1 MNEEILAKLYENASS
16 KFDMPDFDTFK
27 ADMQDDSKL
36 QSFRDN
42 MSAHFD
48 MPDVDTLRADLG
60 STQDVKK
67 KDETQLPEN
76 QEIQTQEIQNQENQ
90 SQSDSDGEEGVQDT
104 SLVSEETQEVTGQ
117 SESSEITPEP
127 NPEKSGFDNFIDNF
141 VEGKQFDKNREDNWR
156 ALSSGFK
163 KVLADLAGVPNLLT
177 KNLFT
182 AFAPDEVL
190 DYANSL
196 DPDAREDFINGGLM
210 MGGAANPA
218 APLAMLAKIGSDK
231 QEELNKEVQEIS
243 SKMEQFDSSINDDL
257 ENGNYVQAAKRIQ
270 REVIGTAPSIVQTM
284 IPYVGIPSV
293 IAGSASA
300 KQEELENEGEILS
313 LRTNANAIING
324 VAEGAL
330 EIVTK
335 KLGGKLFK
343 SFKASGAGV
352 VGAEKMAKELVK
364 NLVVAPASEGASEMA
379 TGLIQNL
386 SDALVQG
393 REVDWD
399 KAWEEAIDA
408 GIIGGVIGGGIGG
421 VTQVNESVKKAS
433 SKRTIE
439 RTINDSSYG
448 DLSAAFN
455 QPVKSDINAT
465 HIMIAGKP
473 YSREI
478 LSKDLRAQVNEG
490 VITADDAK
498 QSLHIFDQ
506 TRKFL
511 ETTKGVGKNFT
522 AEEVEKAVN
531 LLKEKETL
539 QTSIDKI
546 GDDALATGQKNKL
559 ADINN
564 QLTEMVAPQEV
575 QAPDGKPT
583 NNEVADGKPAATP
596 EKKSVSKKTQG
607 FFGDVVEGNK
617 AKYKPSK
624 EYEYES
630 DFSETQDSFREEYDK
645 SKGNFDE
652 HIATSIPQFRDT
664 QVKKGAAIVEILP
677 EGGVVYDLGGSEGG
691 FVKTITSQSSG
702 TIKTI
707 NLDPNPNMQ
716 KAHEANPVEGSEFV
730 PEAFQEGFDDV
741 PAHVPTQKADI
752 VHESMLFQFMNS
764 ERDSKIDEVKDKYLK
779 DDGLFITEQ
788 KFKLTDKDIEAQN
801 ETIKNTQHKAKYFT
815 EEQIKTKGE
824 DVLIGMDKNQANF
837 DEYIKSLESKFDHV
851 QVYWTSGNFRGVVA
865 SNNKAQLDNFVS
877 KLGDTSNNYTS
888 DGQNKP
894 VSDTNEGSEV
904 QGDGKDKNVQ
914 EKSSSREAV
923 ETKINEMLD
932 EGSTQEQIIKD
943 LPDHEQNIATDFFK
957 RQNKDSDADVI
968 KQWEAS
974 QKKAQAELDGKVK
987 ENKTVSARFR
997 KMATKLWDKQ
1007 FLPKFILNNAGLERV
1022 SNAVITSAGASAN
1035 AKRIFDKAYDKIYK
1049 GLDRASRTS
1058 LDEIIVLRRFI
1069 AIDNNRADRG
1079 LPNVI
1084 HQGFMNA
1091 DSSQV
1096 VLDSMKEK
1104 LGEEKYNELVGKA
1117 DAYFDEFR
1125 SLLTTMRDAD
1135 IISQERLETFF
1146 EVDYQPREYLQFLRD
1161 ADDVVNL
1168 DEVSRRERT
1177 SLNENQI
1184 KSLEQ
1189 GSPESLLQDSEYLLS
1204 RSINMRAKL
1213 VAAQR
1218 MNTTFVDEFANAESE
1233 IDALRNKKN
1242 PSRKDKKRIKYYDE
1256 LKSNV
1261 REDKIVGFT
1270 KSGQPKYARDGK
1282 NNDGFSSLYYYKDG
1296 VKHRFWMKDAMHEQ
1310 YTNAVKGFWNANARE
1325 NAAMLSG
1332 TAMIKSF
1339 ATGNNPLFAL
1349 TNFPRDFLFIVNFS
1363 DAYGKNVL
1371 KNAANVL
1378 GDFRRGVKD
1387 IKSESKRYEKFIEF
1401 GGGMEFLSIQGKFKG
1416 SNQLNKSIDKIVDP
1430 RVKEFF
1436 KSNKLGNMI
1445 NSFNQMS
1452 EIGFRMA
1459 IFNKVVDNGLKKQG
1473 VESEVALIDK
1483 LGKEDA
1489 KKFMDGLYIDATAR
1503 ARSITDFAQGG
1514 SITKDADALVPYLNA
1529 ATQGVRVAM
1538 DEYRKRPVET
1548 TFRITQTAVYTSV
1561 GMAMMSTG
1569 AIALLRDRDDEE
1581 TKEMT
1586 SAEIYFETLKGVGQY
1601 DMNNYFIIPTGRKD
1615 SRGEWEYARIAKA
1628 QQLTP
1633 FLTMTEAMMRESL
1646 AKAAGVKYDGKM
1658 IENLKF
1664 AFEHNISPVDMS
1676 LTGNISKNPTIKAAL
1691 SYSTG
1696 YDFFKDQPLSY
1707 QNGRVAVAAEG
1718 FESDKVEE
1726 FYKVFA
1732 EDSGMSPV
1740 RVKAVVESYITSAST
1755 NLYVGM
1761 VYGGLDTAFA
1771 PEENKS
1777 TGNQI
1782 QKNLK
1787 KAFTARVLKNTSEY
1801 NRRIDIMK
1809 STEKAMAKEDVKQVK
1824 FKRDIKKFTDR
1835 IIAGEETKESV
1846 IEKLKGIH
1854 GDNEF
1859 DFKRAKGWIVDRIK
1873 NQDTPSAVWEMK
1885 YAGSAKKKAIVLA
1898 SIFGDNLAVEGKKLS
1913 DLSDEEKDVL
1923 KKLKDKGLLSSEV
1936 LFEYTSFINAQ
1947 NADK

>member
-27 ADMQDDSKL
+27 ADMEDDTKL

-60 STQDVKK
+60 FTQDVKK

-76 QEIQTQEIQNQENQ
+76 QEIQNQEAENQ
-90 SQSDSDGEEGVQDT
+90 SVSDGEEGVQDT
-104 SLVSEETQEVTGQ
+104 SLVSEETQGVTGQ
-117 SESSEITPEP
+117 SDSSETTSEP

-163 KVLADLAGVPNLLT
+163 KVMADLAGVPNLLA

-196 DPDAREDFINGGLM
+196 DPDAREDFINNGLM
-210 MGGAANPA
+210 MGGVTSPTSGLGA
-218 APLAMLAKIGSDK
+218 LAKIGSDK
-231 QEELNKEVQEIS
+231 QEELNREVEEIS
-243 SKMEQFDSSINDDL
+243 SRMQQFDTSINDDL

-270 REVIGTAPSIVQTM
+270 REVIGTAPSVVQTM

-300 KQEELENEGEILS
+300 KQEELENEGEKLG

-343 SFKASGAGV
+343 SFKASGAGA
-352 VGAEKMAKELVK
+352 VGAEKMAKEIVK
-364 NLVVAPASEGASEMA
+364 NLVVAPVAEGGSEMA
-379 TGLIQNL
+379 TELIQNL

-399 KAWEEAIDA
+399 KAWEQAIDA
-408 GIIGGVIGGGIGG
+408 GIIGGVIGGGIGT
-421 VTQVNESVKKAS
+421 VTQANESVKKAS

-448 DLSAAFN
+448 DLSEAFN
-455 QPVKSDINAT
+455 QPVKSDINST

-498 QSLHIFDQ
+498 QSLYIFDQ

-522 AEEVEKAVN
+522 AAEVEKAVN

-559 ADINN
+559 AEINN

-575 QAPDGKPT
+575 STDSETKVEDIQPVEPQGDIVAEEKPKAGKQLFT
-583 NNEVADGKPAATP
+583 EVDNDIPNIVEGFKVEKGINTP
-596 EKKSVSKKTQG
+596 SGEKITKIDPEVSKKIA
-607 FFGDVVEGNK
+607 D
-617 AKYKPSK
+617 
-624 EYEYES
+624 EYEAMEHNPNDPEVKEAYES
-630 DFSETQDSFREEYDK
+630 MATETLEQYDALNAAGYKVEIYEGDGEPYANSQEMLKDLSENKHLYVFSTETGFGQEGITAEQRAENPLLAETEYTDINGKPLLVNDVFRFVHDAIGHGERGNGFGAIGEENAWDVHSRMYSDKARRAMTSET
-645 SKGNFDE
+645 KGQNSWVNFNKNNRNEDG
-652 HIATSIPQFRDT
+652 SIK
-664 QVKKGAAIVEILP
+664 KKGDEGYLSPTERPFAEQKIGLLP
-677 EGGVVYDLGGSEGG
+677 EWVSNIDTKKDSGEISE
-691 FVKTITSQSSG
+691 T
-702 TIKTI
+702 
-707 NLDPNPNMQ
+707 LD
-716 KAHEANPVEGSEFV
+716 
-730 PEAFQEGFDDV
+730 
-741 PAHVPTQKADI
+741 
-752 VHESMLFQFMNS
+752 
-764 ERDSKIDEVKDKYLK
+764 
-779 DDGLFITEQ
+779 
-788 KFKLTDKDIEAQN
+788 
-801 ETIKNTQHKAKYFT
+801 
-815 EEQIKTKGE
+815 
-824 DVLIGMDKNQANF
+824 
-837 DEYIKSLESKFDHV
+837 
-851 QVYWTSGNFRGVVA
+851 
-865 SNNKAQLDNFVS
+865 
-877 KLGDTSNNYTS
+877 
-888 DGQNKP
+888 
-894 VSDTNEGSEV
+894 GSEV
-904 QGDGKDKNVQ
+904 QGNGKPKKVQ
-914 EKSSSREAV
+914 EKTPETSKRVKV
-923 ETKINEMLD
+923 ELKVDTDTALGQSKIDGLS
-932 EGSTQEQIIKD
+932 EGEK
-943 LPDHEQNIATDFFK
+943 NIAKDYLE
-957 RQNKDSDADVI
+957 RNNKKSDKEVI

-1022 SNAVITSAGASAN
+1022 TNAVITSAGASAN

-1049 GLDRASRTS
+1049 GLNRADRNS

-1096 VLDSMKEK
+1096 VLNSMKEK

-1117 DAYFDEFR
+1117 DAYFNEFR

-1218 MNTTFVDEFANAESE
+1218 MNTTFVDEFANAEGE
-1233 IDALRNKKN
+1233 IDALRKKKN
-1242 PSRKDKKRIKYYDE
+1242 PSRKDKRRIKYYDE

-1261 REDKIVGFT
+1261 RMDKIVGFT

-1296 VKHRFWMKDAMHEQ
+1296 VKHRFWMKDVMHEQ

-1363 DAYGKNVL
+1363 DAYGSNVL
-1371 KNAANVL
+1371 KNAANVF

-1387 IKSESKRYEKFIEF
+1387 IKTESERYEKFIEF

-1436 KSNKLGNMI
+1436 KSNKLGNLI

-1452 EIGFRMA
+1452 EIGFRMG
-1459 IFNKVVDNGLKKQG
+1459 IFNRTVDNGLKKQG
-1473 VESEVALIDK
+1473 VKTEQELIDK

-1489 KKFMDGLYIDATAR
+1489 KKLMDGLYIDATAK

-1529 ATQGVRVAM
+1529 ATQGARVAM

-1548 TFRITQTAVYTSV
+1548 TFRITQTAAYTSV
-1561 GMAMMSTG
+1561 GMAMLSTG
-1569 AIALLRDRDDEE
+1569 AIALFRDRDDEE
-1581 TKEMT
+1581 SAEMT

-1615 SRGEWEYARIAKA
+1615 ARGEWEYARIAKA

-1633 FLTMTEAMMRESL
+1633 FLTMTEAIMRESL

-1658 IENLKF
+1658 VENLKF
-1664 AFEHNISPVDMS
+1664 AFEHNISPIDMS

-1718 FESDKVEE
+1718 YESDKVEE

-1740 RVKAVVESYITSAST
+1740 RVKAVIESYITSAST

-1761 VYGGLDTAFA
+1761 VYGGLDTMFV
-1771 PEENKS
+1771 PEENHS

-1824 FKRDIKKFTDR
+1824 FKRDIKKFTER

-1854 GDNEF
+1854 DDNEF
-1859 DFKRAKGWIVDRIK
+1859 DFKRAKGWVVDRIK

-1913 DLSDEEKDVL
+1913 DLSDTEKDVL
-1923 KKLKDKGLLSSEV
+1923 KKLKDKGLLSNEV